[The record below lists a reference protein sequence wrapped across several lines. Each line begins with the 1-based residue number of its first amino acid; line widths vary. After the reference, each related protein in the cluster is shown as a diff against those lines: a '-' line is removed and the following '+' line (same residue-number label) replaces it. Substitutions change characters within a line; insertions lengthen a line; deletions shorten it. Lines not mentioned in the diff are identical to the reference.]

1 MQGRSWMAAL
11 TVAVGIVLP
20 LARQANADE
29 KPATKG
35 NTVYLQLRIAGL
47 DRDGCDVEIKPS
59 HSGCQFRTVRQ
70 HVDQTGLQTLR
81 LDDVKTSSADRECA
95 FSITIREAGQATRT
109 VRRGLRLAAPET
121 APFSTMECF
130 ISSPSK
136 LAKAEQEKRTR

>member
-20 LARQANADE
+20 LARPAMAAE
-29 KPATKG
+29 KPATKS

-47 DRDGCDVEIKPS
+47 EREGCDVEVKPG
-59 HSGCQFRTVRQ
+59 HPGCQFSTVRK
-70 HVDQTGLQTLR
+70 HVDGTGLQTLR

-109 VRRGLRLAAPET
+109 VRRGLRLAAPDT
-121 APFSTMECF
+121 APYSLMECF

-136 LAKAEQEKRTR
+136 LAKAEEEKRTR